1 MFKMLRTIISD
12 TSCLIVLTNIGELEL
27 LYRTYGKITTTAEIA
42 EEYGQPLPDWIE
54 IKAASD
60 KNLQYVL
67 ELQIDKGEASAIA
80 LAIEIQECTIILD
93 DYAARKVA
101 EKLGIAITGTLGVI
115 IKAKL
120 RGIIDS
126 IKPYLDK
133 IKQTDFRLTPELE
146 KLALIQAGE

>member
-1 MFKMLRTIISD
+1 MLRTIISD

-27 LYRTYGKITTTAEIA
+27 FHKAYSKIITTAEIA
-42 EEYGQPLPDWIE
+42 AEYGQALPPWVE
-54 IKAASD
+54 IKTASD

-67 ELQIDKGEASAIA
+67 ELQLDQGEASAIA
-80 LAIEIQECTIILD
+80 LAIETKDCTIILD

-101 EKLGIAITGTLGVI
+101 EKLGLEITGTLGVI

-120 RGIIDS
+120 KGIIKS